1 MALPSRLAHL
11 ASICHKANMDSKR
24 KPSEFIYVIGCNE
37 FVKIGIAGNVRKR
50 LSELQV
56 GNPYPLRLYGHW
68 KAGEA
73 VKEEAALHALLSP
86 HQERGEWFKLPKAM
100 MDRITMKLPG
110 KEVSDA
116 IQKYDRSKNA
126 HSGPFPAS

>member
-1 MALPSRLAHL
+1 LERFCKIPD
-11 ASICHKANMDSKR
+11 KKPN

-50 LSELQV
+50 LIELQV

-86 HQERGEWFKLPKAM
+86 HQERGEWFKLPKVM

-110 KEVSDA
+110 KEISDA
-116 IQKYDRSKNA
+116 IQKYDRIKNA
-126 HSGPFPAS
+126 PGCPRTHRKHLTA